1 MDAFVWDTRFE
12 TGLATVDRQHH
23 HLVELVN
30 KVGDYLLASSGDEAA
45 LESVF
50 AELAAY
56 ATEHFAEEER
66 LMAAAAIDSRH
77 TLAHTQHHQDF
88 VRQLGSMW
96 RRRDQVSD
104 PAAMLHGFLASWL
117 TMHILGEDQIM
128 ARMIADIARGSKP
141 AEAFERE
148 AGQSENSVSAL
159 LDALH
164 KLYHVLSAQNRDLAE
179 ANQSLE
185 DKVNERTRAL
195 AEANATLQKEQ
206 DDLRQALAHVEATQ
220 QQLLISEKMASLG
233 QMVAGFAHQL
243 NTPVG
248 IAIGAVSNAEM
259 VLRETEGLLGGEEVS
274 EDALLAKLA
283 ALREGNALAL
293 SNLQRSATLVQR
305 LKRSSLDQDAMGQR
319 CFSLGDLIDDV
330 VLGLKTR
337 LQESGVRVEVDC
349 PVSILI
355 DGIPGLYE
363 QMLMTLLGNA
373 IRHAFPF
380 GDKIGVISLSAT
392 VDRANLLKMVCR
404 DNGVGMPPEVVSHV
418 FEPFFTTQRATG
430 RLGLGLYM
438 CYNLVT
444 SKLGGR
450 ITCSSHPG
458 QGSVFEVLAPIKRIE
473 ASA

>member
-12 TGLATVDRQHH
+12 TGLTTVDRQHH

-66 LMAAAAIDSRH
+66 LMAAASIDSRH

-88 VRQLGSMW
+88 VLQLGSMW
-96 RRRDQVSD
+96 RRRGQVSD

-148 AGQSENSVSAL
+148 AGHAENSVSAL

-248 IAIGAVSNAEM
+248 IAIGAVSNSDQVITA
-259 VLRETEGLLGGEEVS
+259 TERLLDADEVS
-274 EDALLAKLA
+274 AEALLANFA
-283 ALREGNALAL
+283 ELREGSRLAL
-293 SNLQRSATLVQR
+293 NNLQRAADLVRR
-305 LKRSSLDQDAMGQR
+305 LKRSSIDLDVMER
-319 CFSLGDLIDDV
+319 RVFKLSDLIDDV
-330 VLGLKTR
+330 LLGQKER
-337 LQESGVRVEVDC
+337 LEPAWVNVSVDC
-349 PVSILI
+349 PDELVL
-355 DGIPGLYE
+355 DGVPGLFE
-363 QMLMTLLGNA
+363 QLLTTLLGNA
-373 IRHAFPF
+373 VRHAFPVQ
-380 GDKIGVISLSAT
+380 GRDARLKLSAAIGP
-392 VDRANLLKMVCR
+392 DRLLHLICE
-404 DNGVGMPPEVVSHV
+404 DNGVGIPGEDLAHI
-418 FEPFFTTQRATG
+418 FEPFFTTRRADG
-430 RLGLGLYM
+430 CLGLGLYL

-444 SKLGGR
+444 SRLGGT
-450 ITCSSHPG
+450 IDCVSAVG
-458 QGSVFEVLAPIKRIE
+458 QGTTIRVHVPAVTGEMKS
-473 ASA
+473 

>member
-1 MDAFVWDTRFE
+1 MEAFVWNQRFV
-12 TGLATVDRQHH
+12 TGLATVDLQHR
-23 HLVELVN
+23 HLVDLVN
-30 KVGDYLLASSGDEAA
+30 QVGDFLLESSGDEAA
-45 LESVF
+45 LEAVF
-50 AELAAY
+50 GELATY
-56 ATEHFAEEER
+56 AVEHFTEEER
-66 LMAAAAIDSRH
+66 LMAELQVDPRH
-77 TLAHTQHHQDF
+77 TLAHTQHHRDF
-88 VRQLGSMW
+88 VTQLVSMW
-96 RRRDQVSD
+96 ERRGQSSD
-104 PAAMLHGFLASWL
+104 PAGMLHGYLASWL
-117 TMHILGEDQIM
+117 TVHILGEDQVM
-128 ARMIADIARGSKP
+128 AHMMDSIRQGLAPDA
-141 AEAFERE
+141 AFEKE
-148 AGQSENSVSAL
+148 AVSRDNNVSAL
-159 LDALH
+159 LDALYT
-164 KLYHVLSAQNRDLAE
+164 LYHVLSVQNRELAGSNQALEEKVEKRTHDLAE
-179 ANQSLE
+179 LNQQLQREQE
-185 DKVNERTRAL
+185 DLKR
-195 AEANATLQKEQ
+195 
-206 DDLRQALAHVEATQ
+206 ALAHVEATQ
-220 QQLLISEKMASLG
+220 QQLLNAEKMASLG
-233 QMVAGFAHQL
+233 RMVAGFALEL

-404 DNGVGMPPEVVSHV
+404 DNGVGMPPEVVTHV